1 MDQKKPSKPFDDNYL
16 RGGIKKRSLRGGAMN
31 VSSQVFTF
39 ILRLAAMMV
48 LARILSPNDYGIIGM
63 AVAITSF
70 AHVFSELGLSTAT
83 IQQSKITHEQVST
96 LFWINSGMGMLLTIF
111 VAISSPLVA
120 KFFNTPEVTPVIIT
134 MSTVF
139 FLKGLA
145 IQHRALLVRQM
156 RFSSLSIISISSIF
170 IGCVVAIVFA
180 RFGYGYWALVFL
192 ELTTSILSLIGIC
205 LVAGWAPG
213 LPRYNVGAGSMM
225 KFGLDIFGFN
235 VINYFSRNLDNV
247 LIGRIAGSFTLGL
260 YNTAYQ
266 LLMVPITNL
275 RIPLN
280 QVAMPSL
287 SRLQNEPLKYRN
299 YYIKYTSIL
308 AFVSMPVVA
317 FMFVCSDQLINL
329 VLGHKWAGASILFK
343 ILSFAALIQ
352 PVASSRGLVMI
363 STGETRRYFY
373 WGIANASLTCLSFI
387 LGIPWGVKGIAISYV
402 ISNYIILYP
411 SLHYAFYNTPIKPK
425 DFFQSIYKA
434 LVSSLIMGV
443 GGGLFDSVYWKL

>member
-1 MDQKKPSKPFDDNYL
+1 
-16 RGGIKKRSLRGGAMN
+16 
-31 VSSQVFTF
+31 
-39 ILRLAAMMV
+39 
-48 LARILSPNDYGIIGM
+48 
-63 AVAITSF
+63 
-70 AHVFSELGLSTAT
+70 
-83 IQQSKITHEQVST
+83 
-96 LFWINSGMGMLLTIF
+96 
-111 VAISSPLVA
+111 
-120 KFFNTPEVTPVIIT
+120 
-134 MSTVF
+134 
-139 FLKGLA
+139 
-145 IQHRALLVRQM
+145 
-156 RFSSLSIISISSIF
+156 
-170 IGCVVAIVFA
+170 
-180 RFGYGYWALVFL
+180 
-192 ELTTSILSLIGIC
+192 
-205 LVAGWAPG
+205 
-213 LPRYNVGAGSMM
+213 
-225 KFGLDIFGFN
+225 
-235 VINYFSRNLDNV
+235 
-247 LIGRIAGSFTLGL
+247 
-260 YNTAYQ
+260 
-266 LLMVPITNL
+266 MVPITNL

-443 GGGLFDSVYWKL
+443 GGGYLIQFTGNFNQYLIIAVCFITSIFIYFISYIVLSFGIKEIKDYFAYACLAISK